1 MVRIFLFILTMSLI
15 LSCSKSDS
23 EGSLSSET
31 NNSNSPE
38 TFGEWSPSFTD
49 QTNNFVQ
56 SRTGSNGTN
65 ETREINV
72 NSNEQVD
79 ISKEKDLD
87 INKDGDNYD
96 IITETTSTYTASEGL
111 GSFSS
116 SGIITVKSDIDIEI
130 KNEGLVDID
139 ISEISSGQIKLVAN
153 PSSGFRFLGWDGP
166 SVSVPKSS
174 NPLVLLVDYDKQIK
188 ANFLNI
194 IDPDFTDIG
203 FHADSIYS
211 KIDPNSLLS
220 YVDAFILDAERYGL
234 DLTYVRD
241 HCYNIVIEEFVNI
254 VASGATMVGCVDTQ
268 VRVMLNKAD
277 WEQNIQPFLD
287 HSKGFYK
294 DPYMF
299 GFHLIWHELGHD
311 ILNLQH
317 TCNETP
323 NFLNHPSKCANGNKI
338 LQYTSDMLWFTD
350 DTNPEKSQENK
361 GFHRAVSN
369 YYNLINQN
377 PNTVKY
383 TSTTHGD
390 IPCPVPSSA
399 TWTREIGDWRYTQ
412 QVGEDSYAQD
422 WCYSKERT
430 GSSNSEFIGGS
441 RRKKTV
447 QQFNNYNLIECNVAK
462 W

>member
-1 MVRIFLFILTMSLI
+1 MVRIFLFILTTSLI

-65 ETREINV
+65 ETREINIT
-72 NSNEQVD
+72 SNEQVV

-87 INKDGDNYD
+87 INEDGDNYD

-174 NPLVLLVDYDKQIK
+174 NPLVLEVDSDKQIK
-188 ANFLNI
+188 ANFLNS

-211 KIDPNSLLS
+211 KIDPNNLLS
-220 YVDAFILDAERYGL
+220 YVDAFILDAERYGV
-234 DLTYVRD
+234 DLTYVKD
-241 HCYNIVIEEFVNI
+241 HCYNIVLEDF
-254 VASGATMVGCVDTQ
+254 GAITTAAWTRVDCVDSQ
-268 VRVMLNKAD
+268 VRVELNKAY
-277 WEQNIQPFLD
+277 WEQYIQPFLD
-287 HSKGFYK
+287 HPSGFYK

-311 ILNLQH
+311 ILNLEH

-323 NFLNHPSKCANGNKI
+323 NFLNHPSECANVNKI

-350 DTNPEKSQENK
+350 DTNPETSQENK

-369 YYNLINQN
+369 YYKLINQI
-377 PNTVKY
+377 PYTIKY
-383 TSTTHGD
+383 ESSTHGD
-390 IPCPVPSSA
+390 IPCPVPSSV
-399 TWTREIGDWRYTQ
+399 TWTRVVGDRIYSQ

-430 GSSNSEFIGGS
+430 GSS

-447 QQFNNYNLIECNVAK
+447 QQFNNYNTIECTVEE